1 MNAQRN
7 KYIHCHI
14 PLVTFRLR
22 RRESSN
28 GMNASVEQASLP
40 DLRRGRLAATYIKQY
55 ASLEGRGWVMVN
67 KDGSLHSSNDN
78 NRNQRTGP
86 NHCSASGRDKACR
99 L

>member
-1 MNAQRN
+1 MNAQRKKTILCN
-7 KYIHCHI
+7 F
-14 PLVTFRLR
+14 PLVTLR
-22 RRESSN
+22 FGRRESSN

-40 DLRRGRLAATYIKQY
+40 GLRRGRLAATYIKQY

-86 NHCSASGRDKACR
+86 NHCSASDRKSVV
-99 L
+99 